1 MAVKF
6 MLVVNINGNKKTIVN
21 KSEEAHKKNLSI
33 CKDRGYEVIKKTKLY
48 PVASWLKTQHVFYNA
63 VDRAENALHDAFE
76 NGTEDELDKACEWVD
91 RITELCGKFDCMPR
105 DENQVVYMEY
115 NDYKLARSVI
125 EGYVWRHND
134 VICHGQRPMEVTDII
149 DC

>member
-1 MAVKF
+1 MK
-6 MLVVNINGNKKTIVN
+6 LERINLQKNWITLALNYIQLSLEN
-21 KSEEAHKKNLSI
+21 LAHIILS
-33 CKDRGYEVIKKTKLY
+33 IKKTKLY

-76 NGTEDELDKACEWVD
+76 NGTEDEFDKACEWRD
-91 RITELCGKFDCMPR
+91 RITELCGKFDCMPI

>member
-21 KSEEAHKKNLSI
+21 NSEEVYKKNLII

-76 NGTEDELDKACEWVD
+76 NRTGDQLDKAIEWRD
-91 RITELCGKFDCMPR
+91 RVEELREKFDCMPR
-105 DENQVVYMEY
+105 DGKQVVYMEY
-115 NDYKLARSVI
+115 NDYKLAKDVI
-125 EGYVWRHND
+125 GAYAWRHNG
-134 VICHGQRPMEVTDII
+134 VI
-149 DC
+149 

>member
-6 MLVVNINGNKKTIVN
+6 MLVVNINGNKKTIIN
-21 KSEEAHKKNLSI
+21 KSEEAYKKNLSI
-33 CKDRGYEVIKKTKLY
+33 CKDRGYEVVKKTKLY

-76 NGTEDELDKACEWVD
+76 NGTEEQFDKASEYRD
-91 RITELCGKFDCMPR
+91 RVTELCGKFDCMPR

-115 NDYKLARSVI
+115 NDYRLAKDI
-125 EGYVWRHND
+125 IGGYAWRHNGT
-134 VICHGQRPMEVTDII
+134 V
-149 DC
+149 